1 MQSVRL
7 WILIVLVLATSLLL
21 SVQNHKFLRKL
32 LIFHAEFLSYLNKP
46 SQTIDI
52 FRVLLVD
59 LLVDFKSLIEKIH
72 PAIAGSN
79 HERPLYFFRL
89 DLLSTFE
96 AHNSFFKHVVFSM
109 VHS

>member
-7 WILIVLVLATSLLL
+7 WVLIVLVLATSLLL
-21 SVQNHKFLRKL
+21 SVQNHEFLRKL

-59 LLVDFKSLIEKIH
+59 LLVDFKGLIEKIH

-79 HERPLYFFRL
+79 HE
-89 DLLSTFE
+89 
-96 AHNSFFKHVVFSM
+96 
-109 VHS
+109 